1 MGHIVW
7 LASYPKS
14 GNTWLRAFLANLIA
28 DRRDPVPL
36 AELARYCEDEA
47 LPEHFSA
54 LAGRPSAELD
64 FGEISAL
71 RPQVHAR
78 IAARH
83 DGTVLV
89 KTHNRSASIDGYP
102 LHNPDVGAA
111 AIYVVRNPLDVAIS
125 MTEHF
130 GLTPDEAIDYLGQEQ
145 AGTLND
151 ALYVS
156 QSLGSWSQHVAGW
169 ADQAGPRLLVL
180 RYEDMLE
187 KPGKTLAKAAKLVA
201 PTADRARIE
210 RAVKHA
216 SFRELAQ
223 LERRDGFVERS
234 EKSKRQFFRVGRA
247 NQWREGLTRDQVG
260 RVVAAHREQMA
271 RFKYVPSGF

>member
-28 DRRDPVPL
+28 DRHEALPL
-36 AELARYCEDEA
+36 DQLPKYCEDEA
-47 LPEHFSA
+47 LPEHYSA
-54 LAGRPSAELD
+54 LAGQPSETLD
-64 FGEISAL
+64 FDAISRL
-71 RPQVHAR
+71 RPQVHAA

-83 DGTVLV
+83 AGTVLV
-89 KTHNRSASIDGYP
+89 KTHNRAASIDGHP
-102 LHNPDVGAA
+102 LHNPEVGAA
-111 AIYVVRNPLDVAIS
+111 AIYVLRNPLDVAIS

-130 GLTPDEAIDYLGQEQ
+130 GLTLDQAIDTLAEEQ

-201 PTADRARIE
+201 PTADRARVE

-223 LERRDGFVERS
+223 LERRDGFAERS

-247 NQWREGLTRDQVG
+247 NQWREVLSRDQIG
-260 RVVAAHREQMA
+260 RVVTAHREQMA
-271 RFKYVPSGF
+271 RFKYLPPGF

>member
-28 DRRDPVPL
+28 DRRDPLPL

-47 LPEHFSA
+47 LPEHYSA

-64 FGEISAL
+64 FDEITRL

-78 IAARH
+78 IAASH
-83 DGTVLV
+83 AGTVLV
-89 KTHNRSASIDGYP
+89 KTHNRAASIDGYP

-111 AIYVVRNPLDVAIS
+111 AIYIVRNPLDVAVS

-130 GLTPDEAIDYLGQEQ
+130 GLTLDEAIDYLGADN

-156 QSLGSWSQHVAGW
+156 QSLGAWSQHVASW

-187 KPGKTLAKAAKLVA
+187 KPGKTLAKAARLVA
-201 PTADRARIE
+201 PTADSARID
-210 RAVKHA
+210 RAMKHA
-216 SFRELAQ
+216 SFRELSQ
-223 LERRDGFVERS
+223 LERRDGFAERS
-234 EKSKRQFFRVGRA
+234 AKSTKQFFRVGRA
-247 NQWREGLTRDQVG
+247 NQWREVLSRAQVE
-260 RVVAAHREQMA
+260 RVVAAHRVQMA
-271 RFKYVPSGF
+271 RFKYVPPGY

>member
-28 DRRDPVPL
+28 DRHAPL
-36 AELARYCEDEA
+36 PLSELPRYCEDEA

-71 RPQVHAR
+71 RPLVHAR
-78 IAARH
+78 IAERH
-83 DGTVLV
+83 AGTVLV

-102 LHNPDVGAA
+102 THNPDVGAA
-111 AIYVVRNPLDVAIS
+111 AIYLVRNPLDVAVS

-130 GLTPDEAIDYLGQEQ
+130 GLTLDEAIDYLAAEN

-151 ALYVS
+151 ALYVG
-156 QSLGSWSQHVAGW
+156 QSLGSWSQHVQGW

-201 PTADRARIE
+201 PTADAARID
-210 RAVKHA
+210 RAMRHA

-234 EKSKRQFFRVGRA
+234 AKSTKHFFRVGRA
-247 NQWREGLTRDQVG
+247 NQWREAMTRSQVE
-260 RVVAAHREQMA
+260 RVITAHRVQMA
-271 RFKYVPSGF
+271 RFKYVPAGY